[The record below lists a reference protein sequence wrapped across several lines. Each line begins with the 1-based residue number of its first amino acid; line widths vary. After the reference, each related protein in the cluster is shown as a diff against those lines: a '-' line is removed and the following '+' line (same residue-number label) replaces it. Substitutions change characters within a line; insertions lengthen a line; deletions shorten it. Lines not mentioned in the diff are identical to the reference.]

1 MKMMMYRRYTT
12 IGMNNTSI
20 SVKEIVLAIVCFVI
34 AVGIRIF
41 FMISGNLTVTDDFL
55 YYQASMIEN
64 TVKEP
69 VITSGIAF
77 AYTEALSDIFIFAGN
92 RMDMVAVFHIV
103 LQAAIFFFL
112 FLGFYFLFGR
122 AAAFLEIIL
131 FSFSPDMIFGIFKV
145 SPESFYLFGWSLVL
159 LLIAVFYKRTKEN
172 GWHRSSFE
180 QVYLVLTGVL
190 LGVICIWHCTG
201 FLLVFVIAYS
211 MVRNAALLREKRHAW
226 REAHAMESLF
236 EQKDSDDDKKEEIMP
251 VIAQILILIMGMLL
265 GGFCTLMRYTGVTG
279 YYITEQVE
287 WWLQQ
292 LFCAGNGRLQD
303 LSLRLPL
310 WIFLTL
316 IMGAF
321 VQMIIAFIC
330 KIKKDREPEEIVREK
345 EEQNTDVKE
354 VQKAQVEAMSEERKI
369 NYIENPLPLP
379 KKHVKRTL
387 DFKLDDKQDEFDV
400 EINENDDFD
409 I

>member
-12 IGMNNTSI
+12 IGMNNISI

-112 FLGFYFLFGR
+112 FFGFYFLFGR

-190 LGVICIWHCTG
+190 LGVLCIWHCTG

-226 REAHAMESLF
+226 REAHAMESLL

-251 VIAQILILIMGMLL
+251 VIVQILILIMGMFL

-279 YYITEQVE
+279 YYITEQAE

-292 LFCAGNGRLQD
+292 LFCAENGRLQD
-303 LSLRLPL
+303 ISLKLPL
-310 WIFLTL
+310 WIFLTH

-345 EEQNTDVKE
+345 EEQNTDAKE
-354 VQKAQVEAMSEERKI
+354 VQRAQGEAMSEEREI

-379 KKHVKRTL
+379 KRHVKRTL

>member
-112 FLGFYFLFGR
+112 FFGFYFLFGR

-145 SPESFYLFGWSLVL
+145 SPESFYLFGWALVL

-190 LGVICIWHCTG
+190 LGVVCIWHSTG

-226 REAHAMESLF
+226 KEAHAMESLF

-354 VQKAQVEAMSEERKI
+354 VQKAQVEAMNEERKI

-379 KKHVKRTL
+379 RKHVKRTL